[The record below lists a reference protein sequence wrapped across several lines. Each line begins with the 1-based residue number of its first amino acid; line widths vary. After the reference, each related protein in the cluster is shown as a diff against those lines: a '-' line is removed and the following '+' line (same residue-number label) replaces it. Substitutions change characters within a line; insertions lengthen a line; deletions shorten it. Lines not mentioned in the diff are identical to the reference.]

1 MVLLGLKYR
10 SAWPYSRLYNQ
21 FHTEPVLVF
30 YLKKEKPFKVKSN
43 TIKNS
48 ICKRYGVNTPENRY
62 RYRLLEKFSR
72 FSSSQFIND
81 FEDVLFQLDDNHSL
95 ESITTMLVLAREH

>member
-30 YLKKEKPFKVKSN
+30 YLKKPFKVKSN
-43 TIKNS
+43 MIKNS
-48 ICKRYGVNTPENRY
+48 TSKRYGVNTPENHY

-95 ESITTMLVLAREH
+95 ESITMNVLAREH